1 METKVLLH
9 KDKDMKLAKSDI
21 AKQPVQLDLW
31 KMLTTEN
38 YSNSVELYQT
48 LPDVFS

>member
-1 METKVLLH
+1 MTKTVLLH
-9 KDKDMKLAKSDI
+9 KDKHMKKARADI
-21 AKQPVQLDLW
+21 SKQPVQLDLW

>member
-9 KDKDMKLAKSDI
+9 KDKHMLQAKADMT
-21 AKQPVQLDLW
+21 KQPVQLDLGQT
-31 KMLTTEN
+31 LTTDN

-48 LPDVFS
+48 LPDIFV